1 MRLQLRQVTSDTN
14 ALSAKLTGVAESC
27 TKTSEGLAI
36 ERSVRERITAQ
47 VNVMEG
53 VIQQLRAR

>member
-1 MRLQLRQVTSDTN
+1 MQVREVTSDTN
-14 ALSAKLTGVAESC
+14 TLSAKVTGLAESC